1 MAEVKGLDVSHWQ
14 ASVDWDDW
22 KEKGHDFVYIKV
34 SEGTTWVDPGWKGH
48 FDAAVEYVRG
58 PYHYFR
64 VQWDGAQQGRHFW
77 NQAKQRSFSMPPAID
92 VEKTNNLGYS
102 KSTFKN
108 RLRACLLETEE
119 QFSVKPIIYT
129 SESMWEFL
137 VGSAWWADDYDLWT
151 AHYTTASNPLV
162 PSDWRDKGWKLWQWT
177 SRPLDQNKFNGT
189 MKDFLAWIGSS
200 PDPEPPPEE
209 EVTILKPGL
218 YRVPGV

>member
-1 MAEVKGLDVSHWQ
+1 MSNAKGLDISHWQ
-14 ASVDWDDW
+14 VAVDWDDW
-22 KEKGHDFVYIKV
+22 KDKGYDFTYIKV
-34 SEGTTWVDPGWKGH
+34 SEGTTWTDFRWKTH
-48 FDAAVEYVRG
+48 YDSAVEFERG

-64 VQWDGAQQGRHFW
+64 AQWDGAQQGRNFW
-77 NQAKQRSFSMPPAID
+77 NQAKQRNFSMPPAVD

-119 QFSVKPIIYT
+119 QFGVKPIIYT
-129 SESMWEFL
+129 SQSMWEFL

-151 AHYTTASNPLV
+151 AHYTTASSPLV

-189 MKDFLAWIGSS
+189 MEDFLSWIGSS
-200 PDPEPPPEE
+200 PDPEPPLGE
-209 EVTILKPGL
+209 EVTILEPGL
-218 YRVPGV
+218 YRVH